1 MPVHFARNK
10 GRTTMTRSRK
20 FAFLSPIV
28 FAIAFGAYAGETK
41 RPAKMEMNHETMA
54 MPEDMDPDEAFIR
67 GMIPHHEGAVEMA
80 QKVLAEGDD
89 PEVRKLATDVIA
101 AQDAEIAW
109 MEAWLE
115 KNGAQ

>member
-1 MPVHFARNK
+1 
-10 GRTTMTRSRK
+10 MTRTRK

-28 FAIAFGAYAGETK
+28 FAIAFGAYADETK
-41 RPAKMEMNHETMA
+41 RSPSTEMSSKMGHDGMSGMET
-54 MPEDMDPDEAFIR
+54 PNGMDPDEAFVR

-80 QKVLAEGDD
+80 EKVLAEGDD

-101 AQDAEIAW
+101 AQEAEIAW

-115 KNGAQ
+115 KHGAQ